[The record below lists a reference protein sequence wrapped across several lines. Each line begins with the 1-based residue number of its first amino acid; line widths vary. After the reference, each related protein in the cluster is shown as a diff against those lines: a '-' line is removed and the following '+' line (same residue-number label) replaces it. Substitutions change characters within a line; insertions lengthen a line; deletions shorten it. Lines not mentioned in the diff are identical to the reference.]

1 MTLIKAKV
9 ESNWHGYGRY
19 KGWILLLAKIRRFIQ
34 VSIFQPK
41 LCTVLTLFS
50 ALELEWCRARARAH
64 RWQEECLL
72 LDEEMRR
79 VLAFFRWK
87 SFDWKQK
94 AGQLENTRLFSTSDN
109 PVLANA
115 DIESQRAV
123 RDGKIAYAY
132 WQASIRDRMGAHF
145 VDKWK
150 SFPSKL
156 LNMEGRD
163 ARVRVEL
170 H

>member
-1 MTLIKAKV
+1 
-9 ESNWHGYGRY
+9 
-19 KGWILLLAKIRRFIQ
+19 
-34 VSIFQPK
+34 
-41 LCTVLTLFS
+41 
-50 ALELEWCRARARAH
+50 
-64 RWQEECLL
+64 
-72 LDEEMRR
+72 MRR
-79 VLAFFRWK
+79 VVTFFRWK
-87 SFDWKQK
+87 AFDWKQK
-94 AGQLENTRLFSTSDN
+94 AQQLENTRLISTSEN

-115 DIESQRAV
+115 DVESQRAV

-132 WQASIRDRMGAHF
+132 RQASICDRMSAHF